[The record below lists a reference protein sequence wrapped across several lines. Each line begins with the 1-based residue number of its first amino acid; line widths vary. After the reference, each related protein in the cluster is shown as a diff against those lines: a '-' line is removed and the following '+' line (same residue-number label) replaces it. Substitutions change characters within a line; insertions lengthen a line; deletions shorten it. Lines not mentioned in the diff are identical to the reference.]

1 MTTRQFFQRCGL
13 LAGLLSGL
21 AMAFAAQAGDENG
34 QRGRAGDDD
43 RGGQRGHY
51 FNVQVGPRPFY
62 LVEGMDDSPL
72 KRKLQQCEAGPF
84 YQSKF
89 SISHRGAPLE
99 FPEHS
104 HESYEAAHRM
114 GAGIVECDVSFTKD
128 GELVC
133 RHSECDLHTTTN
145 IVATPLNQS
154 CSVPWVA
161 GGAAPKCCTS
171 DLALTQFKSLKAK
184 MDASNP
190 SATTAEAYLGGTP
203 GWRTD
208 LYTGRPAGNVVT
220 LKEHIQLIKQWGISQ
235 TPELKAGDPARIRAV
250 FGGQAQYAQK
260 LIDTYREAG
269 VDPRKVYLQSFNADD
284 VIYWLTHD
292 DPYGAQA
299 MVLDPIDPLANPPIP
314 RMSVARL
321 AELRNLGVTTIA
333 PPMWALLSLDASNR
347 IVPSPYAQDI
357 KAAGF
362 KIIAW
367 SFERANLTKG
377 AAGVGS
383 YYQFDPEGK
392 AIKKDSDMY
401 LALDALAKQVGVS
414 GMFSD
419 WPGTV
424 TYYANCMGL

>member
-1 MTTRQFFQRCGL
+1 MKHVFQRAGALAL
-13 LAGLLSGL
+13 LAFGLSCGS
-21 AMAFAAQAGDENG
+21 AAH
-34 QRGRAGDDD
+34 AGDDH
-43 RGGQRGHY
+43 RGDADDSARHGN

-62 LVEGMDDSPL
+62 LVEGMDEGPL

-104 HESYEAAHRM
+104 KESYSAAHRM
-114 GAGIVECDVSFTKD
+114 GAGIIECDVSFTKD

-133 RHSECDLHTTTN
+133 RHSECDLHTTTDV
-145 IVATPLNQS
+145 VATPLNQS

-171 DLALTQFKSLKAK
+171 DLTLAQFKTLRAK

-190 SATTAEAYLGGTP
+190 SATTAAGYLGGTP
-203 GWRTD
+203 SWRTD

-220 LKEHIQLIKQWGISQ
+220 LKEHIEMIKQWGVGQ
-235 TPELKAGDPARIRAV
+235 TPELKAGDPARIASI
-250 FGGQAQYAQK
+250 FGSQEKYAQK
-260 LIDTYREAG
+260 LIDTYRDAG
-269 VDPRKVYLQSFNADD
+269 VDPRKVYPQSFNADD
-284 VIYWLTHD
+284 VIYWLKND
-292 DPYGAQA
+292 YAFGRQA
-299 MVLDPIDPLANPPIP
+299 LVLDPIDLGANPPIP

-321 AELRNLGVTTIA
+321 TELRNLGVTTIS
-333 PPMWALLSLDASNR
+333 PPMWALLALDGQNN
-347 IVPSPYAQDI
+347 IVPSQYALDI

-362 KIIAW
+362 KIIGW
-367 SFERANLTKG
+367 SFERVNLTKG
-377 AAGVGS
+377 AAGAGS

-401 LALDALAKQVGVS
+401 KALDVLAKQVKVIGL
-414 GMFSD
+414 FSD